1 MKIQHLISS
10 YTRYN
15 LWANET
21 LCSWLKGHGNSLL
34 YQQTPSS
41 YPTIDRT
48 LQHMIHAQNYW
59 LAVITKSDLSKLD
72 ETIKDN
78 MVDVV
83 IDELNAGAQKMV
95 EVYSNYTEEELSERV
110 KTTDMI
116 QSRAFLIMHA
126 INHNSYHRGQIITMC
141 RILGLTKNIPS
152 TDFDV
157 FLWTEFKS

>member
-1 MKIQHLISS
+1 
-10 YTRYN
+10 
-15 LWANET
+15 
-21 LCSWLKGHGNSLL
+21 
-34 YQQTPSS
+34 
-41 YPTIDRT
+41 
-48 LQHMIHAQNYW
+48 
-59 LAVITKSDLSKLD
+59 
-72 ETIKDN
+72 

-95 EVYSNYTEEELSERV
+95 EVYSNYTEEELCERV

-152 TDFDV
+152 TDYDV